1 VPHKPDLHED
11 FRRVRP
17 ALEGELVRLRAP
29 EDADADR
36 LNPLFSDPEVLA
48 GLRLPFPQSAEEYR
62 DFVRSQRGRD
72 AGLMFT
78 IETLEGEPVGGCGLM
93 GIDARARDAELGI
106 WIAKPHWNRGYGSDA
121 MRVLC
126 RFGFRHLNLQ
136 RITLHVY
143 ETNRGA
149 RRVYERVGF
158 KHEGTLRR
166 AQFIGGRYVDA
177 TVMGL
182 LSEEF
187 VEG

>member
-1 VPHKPDLHED
+1 MSHQPDLHED

-17 ALEGELVRLRAP
+17 ALEGELVRLRPP
-29 EDADADR
+29 EEADADR

-48 GLRLPFPQSAEEYR
+48 GLRLAFPQSAEGYR
-62 DFVRSQRGRD
+62 EFVRSNRGRD
-72 AGLMFT
+72 DQLMFA
-78 IETLEGEPVGGCGLM
+78 IETLAGEPIGGCGFM

-106 WIAKPHWNRGYGSDA
+106 WIGKPHWNRGYGTDA

-143 ETNRGA
+143 ETNPAGRH
-149 RRVYERVGF
+149 VYERVGF

-166 AQFIGGRYVDA
+166 AQFLGGRYVDA

-182 LSEEF
+182 LSEELI
-187 VEG
+187 ED